1 MPRHRGAHDQPFRN
15 LDSFRLRRSVAIRA
29 YKQVQQVRSRLL
41 ALHKRHQPQMG
52 EDGVGG
58 QFRGVSYEAGVHGLR
73 GDVLR
78 GTDGTVVY
86 VSVCLDSVWP
96 SLTADMEELYQLG
109 QHCVPVMSRKGGRMM
124 CMGENRTPVLLRMLA
139 GGRIQEF
146 RECAAVFYA
155 KMQETYVGDRRVF
168 PMYSSEK
175 TGCLI
180 LLGALFHLA
189 SRQNDRKSRHFWI
202 ARSLWR
208 LGLSRFYEW
217 RPLRHGVLRK
227 APQFRA
233 MIDVP
238 TIEFCSF
245 KETVTAENSSFKT
258 FSDHNKCLERFSI
271 KCRTETATQVRQFS
285 GKPQG

>member
-1 MPRHRGAHDQPFRN
+1 
-15 LDSFRLRRSVAIRA
+15 
-29 YKQVQQVRSRLL
+29 
-41 ALHKRHQPQMG
+41 MG

-58 QFRGVSYEAGVHGLR
+58 QFRGVSYEAGVPGLR

-175 TGCLI
+175 TSNLEEKKK
-180 LLGALFHLA
+180 LA
-189 SRQNDRKSRHFWI
+189 TTSVSSKSRMQMANPL
-202 ARSLWR
+202 ARLISHAKVKGMARMVSIYTSTSQHKHLYSCICR
-208 LGLSRFYEW
+208 IYLS
-217 RPLRHGVLRK
+217 
-227 APQFRA
+227 
-233 MIDVP
+233 
-238 TIEFCSF
+238 
-245 KETVTAENSSFKT
+245 
-258 FSDHNKCLERFSI
+258 
-271 KCRTETATQVRQFS
+271 
-285 GKPQG
+285 